1 MSLFFRNQFFIA
13 LFVLAAVSVV
23 GVWITPL
30 YYLAIAG
37 VIALAVATLFDAVML
52 WFCKVSGERIIAEK
66 LDLGENNR
74 VGISMK
80 VVRGNLR
87 GCYALDEMPQF
98 LRCKAENLK
107 MKKDEDGVYVAQY
120 TVFPLRRGAFE
131 LGRLLVFGRFI
142 GILERRFVIEQKG
155 NRVDVYPA
163 FSRLREKEQQV
174 RSMQVE
180 AYGTHRRQT
189 PANQTDF
196 MDIREYVP
204 GDDIRTINWKATA
217 RAGRTMVNNY
227 EDERSQHIYNIIDC
241 GRSMHRTF
249 GGLTLQ
255 DYAINASLLLSY
267 TALHSEGDNVGF
279 FSYGPK
285 GVEYLP
291 SRSGDVQ
298 LNNIMKHL
306 YGMET
311 EYGEGDLEELTLVL
325 GRKVQRRSLVCLYT
339 DYSSMKAMDRQIDFL
354 KRISR
359 RHCLVVVMFIDKEL
373 ENLSEG
379 VYEASGA
386 ISVTKSVSVTA
397 KPSSSDYIKRSLAKD
412 FSLQKQFIVDR
423 LQQNGIQCVLTYPE
437 SLSINVV
444 RKYIDLKAKRAW

>member
-1 MSLFFRNQFFIA
+1 MFLRNQFFII
-13 LFVLAAVSVV
+13 LFAIAAVSVV

-30 YYLAIAG
+30 YYAALAG
-37 VIALAVATLFDAVML
+37 VAAVVVATVVDAAVLLFT
-52 WFCKVSGERIIAEK
+52 KVRGERIISQK

-74 VGISMK
+74 VGIAME
-80 VVRGNLR
+80 VLR
-87 GCYALDEMPQF
+87 GSIRKCYAVDEMPQY
-98 LRCKAENLK
+98 LRCETEQLTLQRQEGRAYEGQYNL
-107 MKKDEDGVYVAQY
+107 
-120 TVFPLRRGAFE
+120 FPVRRGAYE
-131 LGRLLVFGRFI
+131 LGRLLVFGRFL
-142 GILERRFVIEQKG
+142 GMLERRFVIVKKG
-155 NRVDVYPA
+155 ERVDVYPA

-180 AYGTHRRQT
+180 AYGTHRRQV

-241 GRSMHRTF
+241 GRGMHRTF

-285 GVEYLP
+285 GIEYLP
-291 SRSGDVQ
+291 SRSGDIQ

-339 DYSSMKAMDRQIDFL
+339 DYSTMRALERQMDFL
-354 KRISR
+354 KRISK

-373 ENLSEG
+373 ESLSEA
-379 VYEASGA
+379 VYEPSAP
-386 ISVTKSVSVTA
+386 ISNTKSQTN
-397 KPSSSDYIKRSLAKD
+397 KYKTSSSDYVKRSLAKD
-412 FSLQKQFIVDR
+412 LSMQKLSIVDR

-437 SLSINVV
+437 SLSFNIV
-444 RKYIDLKAKRAW
+444 RKYIDLKARRAW